1 MYVSSLVFSN
11 DNPEEGD
18 TVELTATLKLLG
30 MNITSP
36 FEVGFYLD
44 SPTGTLIDTAMVD
57 GSKMT
62 MGIDAEPF
70 NVTANWTA
78 ISGAHTIYVVADDKD
93 TIDESTE
100 KNELSKVITVSAE
113 DDSRDVTSIMLIVVV
128 VLLSVGAVGYIYRDS
143 LFNK

>member
-1 MYVSSLVFSN
+1 
-11 DNPEEGD
+11 
-18 TVELTATLKLLG
+18 
-30 MNITSP
+30 MNVTSP

-44 SPTGTLIDTAMVD
+44 SPTGILIDTVMVD

-78 ISGAHTIYVVADDKD
+78 ISGAHTIYVIADDKD
-93 TIDESTE
+93 AIDESNE
-100 KNELSKVITVSAE
+100 KNELTAVITVSAE
-113 DDSRDVTSIMLIVVV
+113 DDSRDVTSIILIVAV

-143 LFNK
+143 LFNN

>member
-44 SPTGTLIDTAMVD
+44 SPTGTLIDTVMVD
-57 GSKMT
+57 GSNMT
-62 MGIDAEPF
+62 MGIDADPF
-70 NVTANWTA
+70 NVTASWKA
-78 ISGAHTIYVVADDKD
+78 ISGAHTIYVIADDKD
-93 TIDESTE
+93 AIDESNE
-100 KNELSKVITVSAE
+100 KNELTAVITVSAE
-113 DDSRDVTSIMLIVVV
+113 DDSRDVTSIILIVAV

-143 LFNK
+143 LFNN